1 MEQSDTTVAS
11 ATLPSLVEG
20 FECKI
25 TREMR
30 YRTEDLCRLAFLFSD
45 SFAILGALVAA
56 YYIRFDFLGRLLPP
70 DFILAP
76 SGGKLANYAP
86 SILLGAAILFLIL
99 FGTGAYDSRVLLRFR
114 RSFFLLL
121 KSVLIWFIAFAGVSF
136 ILAFD
141 ADLSR
146 VYIIICSGLLLTF
159 LGYSRFIVQRVA
171 AKSGLT
177 VVLRRQILFVDWT
190 AKTARIARAVINDR
204 WNPYEIVACAPN
216 RKGHFTSPPPAGIPA
231 LRSYQEVSL
240 LCERGLVDTVI
251 LADGRRANE
260 DVLELARE
268 CEKKMVDFMVIP
280 SGFQILLSC
289 LELNTISGVPLLGVT
304 KLPLNNPFNWALKR
318 AIDIV
323 GSLVGLIL
331 SAPIIALYALLVY
344 LESPGPVFYR
354 QLRVGR
360 RGRHFHILKIRS
372 MKLDA
377 EHTSGPR

>member
-20 FECKI
+20 PECKI

-45 SFAILGALVAA
+45 SFAILGALVAG

-76 SGGKLANYAP
+76 SGGDLASYVP
-86 SILLGAAILFLIL
+86 SIVLGVVILFLIL

-136 ILAFD
+136 ILEFD

-146 VYIIICSGLLLTF
+146 VYIIICSGLLVTF

-171 AKSGLT
+171 VKAGVT
-177 VVLRRQILFVDWT
+177 AVLRRQILFVDWT

-216 RKGHFTSPPPAGIPA
+216 RKGHFTSPPPTGIPD

-240 LCERGLVDTVI
+240 LCERGLVDIVM
-251 LADGRRANE
+251 LADCRRANE

-344 LESPGPVFYR
+344 LESPGPVFY
-354 QLRVGR
+354 
-360 RGRHFHILKIRS
+360 
-372 MKLDA
+372 
-377 EHTSGPR
+377 